1 MKSNNV
7 VQEKAFRFGV
17 RIVKLYRYLY
27 KRPNLLPLLN
37 QILGCGTAIGANIE
51 EAIGGVSKKEFIVKM
66 QIAYKEARETR
77 YRLRLLIEAGEIELK
92 LENSVVHDCE
102 ELLKIMTSILN
113 TSRQHPSL
121 QYQQN
126 AFIINH

>member
-27 KRPNLLPLLN
+27 KGPNLLPLLN

-92 LENSVVHDCE
+92 LGNSVVHDCE